1 MLKFR
6 IRLLFRVISPMPD
19 DNLCFDT
26 SFQCPIQFVVD
37 LLGNKWSILLLRELF
52 DGDRRTNELLK
63 ALPGIS
69 SKTLTL
75 RLRDLETHGL
85 VERRV
90 YAEIPPHV
98 EYSLTD
104 KGKQIQPVMTAMH
117 QLGSQWLDQK
127 TCVCPI
133 EKVSLI

>member
-6 IRLLFRVISPMPD
+6 IRLLFRVIPPMPD

-26 SFQCPIQFVVD
+26 NFQCPIQFVVD

-133 EKVSLI
+133 EKVFLI

>member
-1 MLKFR
+1 
-6 IRLLFRVISPMPD
+6 MPD
-19 DNLCFDT
+19 DNPCFDT

-104 KGKQIQPVMTAMH
+104 KGKQIQPVMAAMH